1 MTWGEAIRHAH
12 TLASDPSSMIAAALH
27 GWDHPVTREALALMD
42 LFDLQ
47 HQIAWAQGGK
57 KGPRPKPYPRPWP
70 DRKKSRPRPTVTPQ
84 VAIAALRAAGHT
96 AELPSKLQHL
106 EAASG

>member
-1 MTWGEAIRHAH
+1 MTWGEAIRDAH
-12 TLASDPSSMIAAALH
+12 TVAADPSSMIAAALH

-70 DRKKSRPRPTVTPQ
+70 DRKKSRPRGS
-84 VAIAALRAAGHT
+84 VAAVVGIEELRAGGHT
-96 AELPSKLQHL
+96 DGLP
-106 EAASG
+106 